1 MSRFSRRS
9 FLKQSAAVGASAL
22 AAPAFIANLRA
33 APPSETVRHAAFG
46 ASGMSAADWGH
57 IIGHKNVKLVA
68 VADVDTAKFDT
79 VTKRVSDGSV
89 KLFQDWRKML
99 DEMGKSIDTVNV
111 STPDHMHAPQGMSA
125 MQLGLH
131 VYGQKPLAHDI
142 YECRKLAEFARE
154 KKLVTQMGIQVH
166 SSTQYRS
173 AVELVQNGTIGKV
186 TEVHT
191 WSNKQWGDGSPRP
204 DKSDPVPET
213 LDWNGW
219 LGTAAERPFIG
230 GGYYHPGNWR
240 KRLDFGTGTFGDM
253 GCHIYDPVFKAL
265 ALTAPL
271 SVHSTGPKP
280 TEFNW
285 ANDAVVKYVFP
296 GTKFTAGKTVDV
308 TWYDGNAKRPD
319 DVLARLGDQKAPGQG
334 SVFFGTKGTM
344 ILPHVS
350 NPIILRDGKVV
361 EVEMPKLEPQDH
373 WFQFIDAARGA
384 AKGTSANFDYAG
396 ALTEAVLLGGV
407 AARFPNETL
416 EWDAK
421 SLTFKN
427 QPAANQYVKREY
439 RKGWEVP
446 GLS

>member
-1 MSRFSRRS
+1 MSHSSRRS
-9 FLKQSAAVGASAL
+9 FLKQSTAGVAAAF

-46 ASGMSAADWGH
+46 AAGMSASDWGH

-68 VADVDTAKFDT
+68 VADVDTAKFDGAKKK
-79 VTKRVSDGSV
+79 VPDV

-111 STPDHMHAPQGMSA
+111 STPDHMHAPQAMSA
-125 MQLGLH
+125 MQLGVH

-142 YECRKLAEFARE
+142 YECRKLAEYAHQNRII
-154 KKLVTQMGIQVH
+154 TQMGIQVH

-173 AVELVQNGTIGKV
+173 AVGFIQAKAIGKV

-191 WSNKQWGDGSPRP
+191 WSNKKWGDGSPRP
-204 DKSDPVPET
+204 DKNDPIPAT

-219 LGTAAERPFIG
+219 LGTAADRPFIG
-230 GGYYHPGNWR
+230 NDYYHPGNWR

-280 TEFNW
+280 NEFNW

-296 GTKFTAGKTVDV
+296 GTRYTEGETVSV
-308 TWYDGNAKRPD
+308 TWYDGDAKRPD
-319 DVLARLGDQKAPGQG
+319 EVLARLGDHKPPAQG
-334 SVFFGTKGTM
+334 SVFFGTEGTM
-344 ILPHVS
+344 ILPHVAD
-350 NPIILRDGKVV
+350 PILLISEERKQKIGRPVLQ
-361 EVEMPKLEPQDH
+361 PQDH
-373 WFQFIDAARGA
+373 WFQFIDAVRGDGFPSAYFTYA
-384 AKGTSANFDYAG
+384 A
-396 ALTEAVLLGGV
+396 ALTEAVLLGGI
-407 AARFPNETL
+407 AARFPDETL
-416 EWDAK
+416 EWDAAAL
-421 SLTFKN
+421 SFKN
-427 QPAANQYVKREY
+427 KSEANQFVRREY
-439 RKGWEVP
+439 RKGWEVS